1 MFGNTSVKTS
11 RIFVCGLLL
20 IACSSAASLHAQQP
34 AKLSPKSIESLKQD
48 GDRLADQGDFL
59 GALEKYTT
67 AYLGVVSSIRGQDFS
82 ENVVPNIY
90 NRQELGKEMLQMMKE
105 EYTDEELELMD
116 SSYKAF
122 DLIPRDMDSQKL
134 ITQLLTEEVAGFY
147 DPAKKRM
154 VLIVEDGPAEE
165 PTWLGKLFGAK
176 SAFDKDEQ
184 KTTLAH
190 ELTHALQDQLY
201 GLRDLQKRI
210 EKDDDMATA
219 FSALV
224 EGDATLLMFVE
235 MGDAQ
240 DVRDMDPDAMRA
252 TFNIMSFMLPL
263 AGGDAYRKAPP
274 IFRDTLI
281 FPYFQGMIFALTAAR
296 ENGWEGIHA
305 IYSNPPVSTEQILHP
320 AKYLD
325 PAKRDMPQSVTIP
338 QLTNIVGEDWKHLGG
353 NVLGELQTSILFKRV
368 VGGRQASEGWDGDRY
383 EVFKSTN
390 GELGLVSV
398 SVWDSERDAQEFAE
412 AYRKYRTPVATRSKQ
427 IPVAPSTDSENEPAA
442 VAPSEEKI
450 EADTTTESADDGE
463 STANADD
470 ATIRSDEELRNDK
483 AGPLEP
489 RLLTLEVHAD
499 QVWIVEGFSAETR
512 SAIISLLDSCEIKEK
527 TFPTAAHVE
536 KAPTP

>member
-1 MFGNTSVKTS
+1 MLGNNLVKTS
-11 RIFVCGLLL
+11 RIMVCGLLL
-20 IACSSAASLHAQQP
+20 LACWSTPSLRGQQP
-34 AKLSPKSIESLKQD
+34 AKLSPRSIESLKQD

-67 AYLGVVSSIRGQDFS
+67 AYLGVVSGIRGQDFS

-90 NRQELGKEMLQMMKE
+90 NREELGKEMLQMMKE
-105 EYTDEELELMD
+105 EYTAEELELMD

-154 VLIVEDGPAEE
+154 VLIVEDGSVEE

-235 MGDAQ
+235 MGDTQ

-296 ENGWEGIHA
+296 ENGWEGIHR

-325 PAKRDMPQSVTIP
+325 PAKLDMPQAVAIP
-338 QLTNIVGEDWKHLGG
+338 ELTAIVGDDWKHLGG
-353 NVLGELQTSILFKRV
+353 NVLGELQTSILLKRV

-383 EVFKSTN
+383 EVFKSSS

-398 SVWDSERDAQEFAE
+398 SIWDSERDAQEFAE
-412 AYRKYRTPVATRSKQ
+412 AFRKYRTPVVKRGKRL
-427 IPVAPSTDSENEPAA
+427 PPAPSAEATIESAQVEVAAELEANVETAADSADASGGSAEDA
-442 VAPSEEKI
+442 VAGSEE
-450 EADTTTESADDGE
+450 
-463 STANADD
+463 
-470 ATIRSDEELRNDK
+470 
-483 AGPLEP
+483 AGQHVP

-512 SAIISLLDSCEIKEK
+512 AAIVSVLGQCEFTEK
-527 TFPTAAHVE
+527 IFPAATPAE
-536 KAPTP
+536 KPPTP